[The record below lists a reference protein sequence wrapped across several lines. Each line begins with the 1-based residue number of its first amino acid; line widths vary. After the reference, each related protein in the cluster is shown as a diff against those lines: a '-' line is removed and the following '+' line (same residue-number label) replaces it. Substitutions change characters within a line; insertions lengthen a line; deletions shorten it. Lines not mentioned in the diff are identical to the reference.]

1 MKRALIIPLGVAMA
15 ILLAFATMNAY
26 RVPTADISFV
36 EEEDR
41 PAVVATVE
49 FEVSG
54 LKCRGTAR
62 TFTRQVQDLP
72 GVLNFVAYT
81 RTHTAIV
88 EYDPALTNRD
98 AIREAFERP
107 ILHEG
112 KTYEIFRMVSVTAE

>member
-1 MKRALIIPLGVAMA
+1 MRKVLFIPIA
-15 ILLAFATMNAY
+15 IVVVVLLAFATMNAY
-26 RVPTADISFV
+26 RVPTADVSFV
-36 EEEDR
+36 ERQDR

-62 TFTRQVQDLP
+62 TFERQVQDLP
-72 GVLNFVAYT
+72 GIVSFAAYT

-88 EYDPALTNRD
+88 EYDPALTDPD
-98 AIREAFERP
+98 AIREAFEEP

-112 KTYEIFRMVSVTAE
+112 KFYKVFKMVSVTAE

>member
-1 MKRALIIPLGVAMA
+1 MKKAVIIPLAVALV

-26 RVPTADISFV
+26 RVPTADVSFV

-41 PAVVATVE
+41 PATVAMVE
-49 FEVSG
+49 YEVSG

-62 TFTRQVQDLP
+62 TFERQIQDLP
-72 GVLNFVAYT
+72 GAVSFIAYT

-88 EYDPALTNRD
+88 EYDPAVTDPD

-107 ILHEG
+107 IVHEG
-112 KTYEIFRMVSVTAE
+112 KSYEVFKMVSVKPE

>member
-1 MKRALIIPLGVAMA
+1 MKKAVIIPLAIALV

-26 RVPTADISFV
+26 RVPTADVSFI
-36 EEEDR
+36 EGDER
-41 PAVVATVE
+41 PTSVATVE

-62 TFTRQVQDLP
+62 TFAQQIQDVP
-72 GVLNFVAYT
+72 GVVTFVAYA
-81 RTHTAIV
+81 RTHTAVV
-88 EYDPALTNRD
+88 EYDPALTDPD

-112 KTYEIFRMVSVTAE
+112 KTYEIFKLASMTRE

>member
-1 MKRALIIPLGVAMA
+1 MKKAVIIPLAIALV

-41 PAVVATVE
+41 PAAVATVE

-62 TFTRQVQDLP
+62 TFERQIEDVP
-72 GVLNFVAYT
+72 GVVSFVAYA

-88 EYDPALTNRD
+88 EYDPALTDPD
-98 AIREAFERP
+98 AIREAFEEP
-107 ILHEG
+107 VFHEG
-112 KTYEIFRMVSVTAE
+112 KFYEVFEMVSVTAE

>member
-1 MKRALIIPLGVAMA
+1 MKKAIIIPLAVALV

-26 RVPTADISFV
+26 RVPTADVSFV

-41 PAVVATVE
+41 PATVAMVE
-49 FEVSG
+49 YEVSG

-62 TFTRQVQDLP
+62 TFERQIQDLP
-72 GVLNFVAYT
+72 GAVSFVAYT

-88 EYDPALTNRD
+88 EYDPALTDPD
-98 AIREAFERP
+98 AIREAFEKP

-112 KTYEIFRMVSVTAE
+112 KTYEVFKMVSVMPQ